1 MRIGKYEFR
10 EDLFYTKQHLWINVK
25 GNIAR
30 IGVDSCLTDKLKEIT
45 NVELTYID
53 NEVEVSD
60 TIATIYFDSDSLE
73 VQSPFSGKIVN
84 LNEDV
89 EYDPDLLID
98 RNYDNGWLVEIELE
112 NNNELKKLL
121 AAEKLLTGEQ
131 AEEWFR
137 SEIEKE

>member
-1 MRIGKYEFR
+1 MRIGKYEFK
-10 EDLFYTKQHLWINVK
+10 EDLFYTKQHLWIRIK
-25 GNIAR
+25 DNIAR
-30 IGVDSCLTDKLKEIT
+30 IGVDSYLTDKLKEIT

-84 LNEDV
+84 LNEDL

-98 RNYDNGWLVEIELE
+98 SNYEDGWLVEIELE
-112 NNNELKKLL
+112 NNNEIKKLL
-121 AAEKLLTGEQ
+121 SSRKLLSGEQ